1 MEYIKDRGLSVYFKL
16 QDGKFSF
23 TQGSDKKRAD
33 LLFFMGFDFTR
44 RIYRPEF
51 KPGLSW
57 VIQKTM
63 NYVQSVQVLLL
74 GNLKT
79 KILSFIDNL
88 EVKSLQIGRSRQD
101 KTYFLALDYAYYDD
115 TKEEVKQLITV
126 L

>member
-1 MEYIKDRGLSVYFKL
+1 MEYIKDKGLTVYFKL

-23 TQGSDKKRAD
+23 TQGSDKKRMD

-57 VIQKTM
+57 VIQKPM
-63 NYVQSVQVLLL
+63 SYVQSVQVLLL

-115 TKEEVKQLITV
+115 TKTEVQQLITV

>member
-79 KILSFIDNL
+79 KILSFIDSI

-101 KTYFLALDYAYYDD
+101 KTYFLALDYAYFDD
-115 TKEEVKQLITV
+115 TREEVKQLITV